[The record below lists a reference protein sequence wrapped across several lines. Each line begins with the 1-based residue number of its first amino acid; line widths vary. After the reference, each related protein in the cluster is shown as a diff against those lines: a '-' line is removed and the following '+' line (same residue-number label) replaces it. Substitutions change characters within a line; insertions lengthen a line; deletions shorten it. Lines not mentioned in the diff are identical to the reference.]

1 MVWVFFHCAT
11 GLFRDST
18 SNGFIIDDTPPA
30 LSRGPV
36 FSKDIGVDGKT
47 QFYRTLIKVEWDVGD
62 EESYIEKQ
70 YVSLRSHLGG
80 DFDLPS
86 AEVFWCRNRI
96 DRNILFMLHIRQNN
110 GIIIISY
117 ELDPS

>member
-1 MVWVFFHCAT
+1 MKNYEIVYACFGNFFLCAT

-18 SNGFIIDDTPPA
+18 SNGFIIDDTPPV

-36 FSKDIGVDGKT
+36 FSKDIGIDGKT
-47 QFYRTLIKVEWDVGD
+47 QFYRTFIKVEWEVGD
-62 EESYIEKQ
+62 EESHIEKQ

-86 AEVFWCRNRI
+86 AEVFGCRNRI
-96 DRNILFMLHIRQNN
+96 DRNILI
-110 GIIIISY
+110 
-117 ELDPS
+117 